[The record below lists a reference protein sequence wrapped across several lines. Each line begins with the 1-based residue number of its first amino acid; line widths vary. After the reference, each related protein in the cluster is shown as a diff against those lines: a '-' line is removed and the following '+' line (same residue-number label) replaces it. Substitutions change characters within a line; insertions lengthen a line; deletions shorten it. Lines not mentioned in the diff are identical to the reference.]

1 METTVKDRLK
11 IYLSYKGI
19 RQSKFSEAVGLSKAF
34 VNNIVNSIQP
44 STLDR
49 IAKQFPDLSKSWL
62 LTGEGEM
69 LNTSSVSQRVENSNH
84 VSLYGDANSYSEEN
98 INKFLEELASQRKA
112 LEKSQEQLSV
122 AQEQINRLI
131 TLLEKR
137 Q

>member
-1 METTVKDRLK
+1 MAKE
-11 IYLSYKGI
+11 I
-19 RQSKFSEAVGLSKAF
+19 GLSTPQILYDIKNEKHGISKDVAGKIAAKYLN
-34 VNNIVNSIQP
+34 VNLV
-44 STLDR
+44 
-49 IAKQFPDLSKSWL
+49 WL